1 MANALYPKTKKRFMA
16 GDIDLLSVAVYAA
29 VVNVSGAG
37 TLYAYSAAH
46 ATLADIPAGAIIA
59 TSPALTGKVLGDD
72 ASFDS
77 DDPVLSAV
85 TGASIEALVLYVDD
99 GTSTYLILYQD
110 TGVTGLPLAP
120 DGSDVQV
127 LVDAAGWFVL

>member
-16 GDIDLLSVAVYAA
+16 GDIDLLSVSVYAA

-59 TSPALTGKVLGDD
+59 TSPALTGKAIRRGV
-72 ASFDS
+72 FREM
-77 DDPVLSAV
+77 LS
-85 TGASIEALVLYVDD
+85 
-99 GTSTYLILYQD
+99 QK
-110 TGVTGLPLAP
+110 
-120 DGSDVQV
+120 
-127 LVDAAGWFVL
+127 F